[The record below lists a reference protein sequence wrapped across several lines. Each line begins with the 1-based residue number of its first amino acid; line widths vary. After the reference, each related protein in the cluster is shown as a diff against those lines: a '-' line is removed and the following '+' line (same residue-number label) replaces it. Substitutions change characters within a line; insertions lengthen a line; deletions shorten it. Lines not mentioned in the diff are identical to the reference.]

1 MIPLVIAAKNEER
14 ALGACLDSLL
24 ASAAFA
30 EIHAGIRFD
39 PVVVLDDCTD
49 ATGAVAA
56 GRGVRTIRSS
66 GGKVEAQRS
75 GLVAG
80 APFHVFADADIAVE
94 KETLAALARAM
105 EDPSVEVACPPRRPL
120 APQRRTPIARAIH
133 VYNAHRGFSP
143 QRTWFNGKL
152 FAIRRWAIPTRAE
165 LAARLAGLSR
175 DRFTQAHLGL
185 RIDDVYLSR
194 TIARKHGPGA
204 IHETDE
210 GLLWF
215 RPPETLRGM
224 YRYFRRMRM
233 EIERLD
239 RIFPETRAT
248 HEEHGIRRTDPAA
261 VARATA
267 EERRLFHFF
276 QIAVKG
282 CEIVYAAERAFYLH
296 LARSRCADWTPIAE
310 TKRPIEALERHD
322 GSSADHLRRASEQLT
337 REGV

>member
-24 ASAAFA
+24 AAVELARSR
-30 EIHAGIRFD
+30 AGLCFD

-56 GRGVRTIRSS
+56 SRGVRTIVSS
-66 GGKVEAQRS
+66 GGKVEAQRR
-75 GLVAG
+75 GLVPG

-94 KETLAALARAM
+94 RETLIALTRAM
-105 EDPSVEVACPPRRPL
+105 DDPSVEVACPPRRPL
-120 APQRRTPIARAIH
+120 APRRTTPIARAIH
-133 VYNAHRGFSP
+133 VYNAHRGFSA

-152 FAIRRWAIPTRAE
+152 FAIRRWAVPTRAE
-165 LAARLAGLSR
+165 LASRLAALPH
-175 DRFTQAHLGL
+175 DRFYQAHLGL
-185 RIDDVYLSR
+185 RVDDIYLSR
-194 TIARKHGPGA
+194 RIAREHGPAAIRETGEGA
-204 IHETDE
+204 
-210 GLLWF
+210 LWF

-248 HEEHGIRRTDPAA
+248 HEKHGVRRTDPAA
-261 VARATA
+261 VARATP
-267 EERRLFHFF
+267 EERRLFHLFRA
-276 QIAVKG
+276 AVKG

-296 LARSRCADWTPIAE
+296 LARQPCSDWTPIDE
-310 TKRPIEALERHD
+310 TKRPIDAADVPTER
-322 GSSADHLRRASEQLT
+322 GNLSRP
-337 REGV
+337 V

>member
-24 ASAAFA
+24 AAVELARSR
-30 EIHAGIRFD
+30 AGLRFD

-56 GRGVRTIRSS
+56 SRGVRTITSS

-75 GLVAG
+75 GLVPG

-94 KETLAALARAM
+94 GETLAALARAM
-105 EDPSVEVACPPRRPL
+105 DDPSVEVACPPRRPL

-133 VYNAHRGFSP
+133 VYNAHRGFSA

-152 FAIRRWAIPTRAE
+152 FAIRSWAVPTLAE
-165 LAARLAGLSR
+165 LAPRLAALPH
-175 DRFTQAHLGL
+175 DRFYQAHLGL
-185 RIDDVYLSR
+185 RVDDIYLSR
-194 TIARKHGPGA
+194 TIARERGPAA
-204 IHETDE
+204 IHETGE
-210 GLLWF
+210 GALWF

-248 HEEHGIRRTDPAA
+248 HEKHGVRRTDPAA
-261 VARATA
+261 VARATR
-267 EERRLFHFF
+267 EERRLFLLFRA
-276 QIAVKG
+276 AVKG
-282 CEIVYAAERAFYLH
+282 CEIVYAAERAYYLH
-296 LARSRCADWTPIAE
+296 AARHPCSDWTPIDE
-310 TKRPIEALERHD
+310 TKRPIVAADILAER
-322 GSSADHLRRASEQLT
+322 GNLSRS
-337 REGV
+337 G

>member
-1 MIPLVIAAKNEER
+1 MIPLVIAAKNEAR

-30 EIHAGIRFD
+30 RENAGICFD
-39 PVVVLDDCTD
+39 PVVILDDCVD

-56 GRGVRTIRSS
+56 SRGVRTIVSS

-80 APFHVFADADIAVE
+80 APFHVFADADVAVE
-94 KETLAALARAM
+94 RETLAALARAM

-120 APQRRTPIARAIH
+120 APGRSTPIARAIH
-133 VYNAHRGFSP
+133 VYNAHRGFSA

-165 LAARLAGLSR
+165 LAPRLAALPR
-175 DRFTQAHLGL
+175 DRFYQAHLGL
-185 RIDDVYLSR
+185 RIDDIYLSR
-194 TIARKHGPGA
+194 TLAREHGPGA
-204 IHETDE
+204 IRETDE
-210 GLLWF
+210 GALWF

-224 YRYFRRMRM
+224 YRYFRRMQM

-248 HEEHGIRRTDPAA
+248 HRKHGIRRTDPAA

-267 EERRLFHFF
+267 EERRLFRLF
-276 QIAVKG
+276 QAAVKG
-282 CEIVYAAERAFYLH
+282 CEIVYAVERAYYLH
-296 LARSRCADWTPIAE
+296 VARSPCADWTPIDE
-310 TKRPIEALERHD
+310 TKRPIA
-322 GSSADHLRRASEQLT
+322 ASEVH
-337 REGV
+337 G

>member
-24 ASAAFA
+24 AAAVFA
-30 EIHAGIRFD
+30 RKTSGICFD
-39 PVVVLDDCTD
+39 PVVVLDDCVD
-49 ATGAVAA
+49 ATGEVAA
-56 GRGVRTIRSS
+56 SRGVRTIVSS

-94 KETLAALARAM
+94 VETLAAMARAM
-105 EDPSVEVACPPRRPL
+105 DDPSVEVACPPRRPV
-120 APQRRTPIARAIH
+120 APAQGTALARAIH

-165 LAARLAGLSR
+165 LAPRLAGLPR
-175 DRFTQAHLGL
+175 DRFYQAHLGL
-185 RIDDVYLSR
+185 RVDDIYLSR
-194 TIARKHGPGA
+194 IVAREHGPGA
-204 IHETDE
+204 IRETDE
-210 GLLWF
+210 GALWF

-248 HEEHGIRRTDPAA
+248 HEKHGIRRTDPAA
-261 VARATA
+261 VARATP
-267 EERRLFHFF
+267 EERRLFRLF
-276 QIAVKG
+276 QAAVKG
-282 CEIVYAAERAFYLH
+282 CEIVYAAERAYYLH
-296 LARSRCADWTPIAE
+296 VARSPCADWTPIAE
-310 TKRPIEALERHD
+310 TKRPIAASDQHD
-322 GSSADHLRRASEQLT
+322 
-337 REGV
+337 